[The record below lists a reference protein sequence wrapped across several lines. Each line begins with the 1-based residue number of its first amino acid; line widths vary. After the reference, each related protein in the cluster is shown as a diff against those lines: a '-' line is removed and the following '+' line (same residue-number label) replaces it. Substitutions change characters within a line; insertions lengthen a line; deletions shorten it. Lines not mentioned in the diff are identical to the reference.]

1 MTVTVTVPYRNLSQ
15 ISPATVAIT
24 RVNGD
29 PFTLKAYSWKV
40 TNNVGQ
46 AKFDRQALINYLNGH
61 NMHNMT
67 VVFTVTG
74 TSATPPWS
82 FEGVATTTIKG

>member
-1 MTVTVTVPYRNLSQ
+1 M
-15 ISPATVAIT
+15 AIKLI
-24 RVNGD
+24 NGA
-29 PFTLKAYSWKV
+29 PFTLKAVSWKV

-46 AKFDRQALINYLNGH
+46 AKFDRQALISYLNSH

-67 VVFTVTG
+67 VVFTITG